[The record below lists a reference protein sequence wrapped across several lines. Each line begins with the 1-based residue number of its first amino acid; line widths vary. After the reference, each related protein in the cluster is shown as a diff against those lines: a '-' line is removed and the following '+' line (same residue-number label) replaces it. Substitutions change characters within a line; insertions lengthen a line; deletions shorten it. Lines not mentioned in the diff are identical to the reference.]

1 MSAYNKKKEH
11 KTMKKIVSIV
21 LAIMMIAGLTVFTT
35 ACDSGSSGRETLT
48 CGVTLFEPMNFRD
61 SAGEWTGFD
70 TEFALA
76 VGEILDMDVEFQ
88 LIEWANKFIEL
99 DAGAIDAIWNG
110 MTATANEP
118 DGTPRTHLCDMSY
131 SYMLNTQA
139 VVVKQERAGE
149 FTNDEDLLG
158 KIIAVE
164 AGSAGESKARRLAG
178 MNDEDNPVGDI
189 IGVPKQ
195 INTFLE
201 VKTGA
206 SDAAIV
212 DIILALEIT
221 GQGDYSD
228 LIISDINLGDEWYAI
243 GFRKGDPLR
252 DRVNEAIVQL
262 YESGKLMEIATKWGL
277 EERLVIDRT
286 WGQ

>member
-1 MSAYNKKKEH
+1 MKEVL
-11 KTMKKIVSIV
+11 TMKKILSIVFAVVMLVSI
-21 LAIMMIAGLTVFTT
+21 AVF
-35 ACDSGSSGRETLT
+35 ASSCDSGGSEREKMI
-48 CGVTLFEPMNFRD
+48 CGVTIFEPMNFRD
-61 SAGEWTGFD
+61 DANEWTGFD

-88 LIEWANKFIEL
+88 LIEWANKFLEL

-139 VVVKQERAGE
+139 VVVRTERAGE
-149 FTNDEDLLG
+149 FTSAEDLLG
-158 KIIAVE
+158 TTIAVE

-178 MNDEDNPVGDI
+178 LTDEDNPVGDI
-189 IGVPKQ
+189 VGVPKQ
-195 INTFLE
+195 INTFIE
-201 VKTGA
+201 VKSGA
-206 SDAAIV
+206 ADSAII
-212 DIILALEIT
+212 DIILAEEIV
-221 GQGDYSD
+221 GQGDFHD
-228 LIISDINLGDEWYAI
+228 LIISQIDLGDEWYAI
-243 GFRKGDPLR
+243 GFRRGDPLR

-262 YESGKLMEIATKWGL
+262 YEAGTLMEIATRWGL

>member
-1 MSAYNKKKEH
+1 MR
-11 KTMKKIVSIV
+11 KILSIV
-21 LAIMMIAGLTVFTT
+21 FAAIMLLSIIAF
-35 ACDSGSSGRETLT
+35 AASCDNGSSERETLI
-48 CGVTLFEPMNFRD
+48 CGVTIFEPMNFRD
-61 SAGEWTGFD
+61 DAGEWAGFD

-88 LIEWANKFIEL
+88 LIEWANKFLEL

-139 VVVKQERAGE
+139 VVVRADRAGE
-149 FTNDEDLLG
+149 FTVAEDLLG
-158 KIIAVE
+158 STIAVE

-178 MNDEDNPVGDI
+178 MTDEDNPVGDI

-195 INTFLE
+195 INTFIE
-201 VKTGA
+201 VKSGA
-206 SDAAIV
+206 ADAAII
-212 DIILALEIT
+212 DIILAFEIV
-221 GQGDYSD
+221 GQGDFQD
-228 LIISDINLGDEWYAI
+228 LMISQIDLGDEWYAI
-243 GFRKGDPLR
+243 GFRRGDPLR

-262 YESGKLMEIATKWGL
+262 YEAGTLMEIATRWGL
-277 EERLVIDRT
+277 EDRLVIDRS

>member
-1 MSAYNKKKEH
+1 MR
-11 KTMKKIVSIV
+11 KILSIV
-21 LAIMMIAGLTVFTT
+21 FAIMMLISIIVF
-35 ACDSGSSGRETLT
+35 ASSCDNGSSERETLI
-48 CGVTLFEPMNFRD
+48 CGVTIFEPMNFRD
-61 SAGEWTGFD
+61 DAGEWTGFD

-88 LIEWANKFIEL
+88 LIEWANKFLEL

-139 VVVKQERAGE
+139 VVVRADRAGE
-149 FTNDEDLLG
+149 FTVAEDLLG
-158 KIIAVE
+158 STIAVE

-178 MNDEDNPVGDI
+178 MTDEDNPVGDI

-195 INTFLE
+195 INTFIE
-201 VKTGA
+201 VKSGA
-206 SDAAIV
+206 ADAAII
-212 DIILALEIT
+212 DIILALEIV
-221 GQGDYSD
+221 GQGDFQD
-228 LIISDINLGDEWYAI
+228 LMISQIDLGDEWYAI
-243 GFRKGDPLR
+243 GFRRGDPLR

-262 YESGKLMEIATKWGL
+262 YEAGTLMEIATRWGL

-286 WGQ
+286 WGR

>member
-1 MSAYNKKKEH
+1 
-11 KTMKKIVSIV
+11 MKKIVCIV
-21 LAIMMIAGLTVFTT
+21 LAVMMIAGTIVFT
-35 ACDSGSSGRETLT
+35 ASCDNGSSNRETLV

-61 SAGEWTGFD
+61 SDGEWTGFD

-149 FTNDEDLLG
+149 FTSDDDLLG

-228 LIISDINLGDEWYAI
+228 LVISDINLGDEWYAI
-243 GFRKGDPLR
+243 GFRQGDPLR

>member
-1 MSAYNKKKEH
+1 MKRIMCLVLVVMMLASA
-11 KTMKKIVSIV
+11 VF
-21 LAIMMIAGLTVFTT
+21 FTT
-35 ACDSGSSGRETLT
+35 SCAGGSGSGSEREKLV

-61 SAGEWTGFD
+61 DDGEWTGFD

-88 LIEWANKFIEL
+88 LIEWVNKFIEL

-118 DGTPRTHLCDMSY
+118 DGTPRVDLCDMSY

-139 VVVKQERAGE
+139 VVIRAERASE
-149 FTNDEDLLG
+149 FTVDEDLLG
-158 KIIAVE
+158 HVIAVE

-178 MNDEDNPVGDI
+178 MTDEDNPVGDI

-195 INTFLE
+195 INTFIE
-201 VKTGA
+201 VKAGA
-206 SDAAIV
+206 ADAAIIDV
-212 DIILALEIT
+212 ILALEMV
-221 GQGDYSD
+221 GRGDFTD
-228 LIISDINLGDEWYAI
+228 LVISSIDLGDEWYAI

-252 DRVNEAIVQL
+252 DRVNEAILQL
-262 YESGKLMEIATKWGL
+262 YDSGELLAIATRWGL
-277 EERLVIDRT
+277 EDRLVVDQS
-286 WGQ
+286 WGQW

>member
-1 MSAYNKKKEH
+1 MIKRSKI
-11 KTMKKIVSIV
+11 MKKILSVV
-21 LAIMMIAGLTVFTT
+21 LVLIMLMSVVVF
-35 ACDSGSSGRETLT
+35 AASCDSGNSGRETLV

-61 SAGEWTGFD
+61 ANGEWTGFD

-139 VVVKQERAGE
+139 VVIKADRAGE
-149 FTNDEDLLG
+149 FTTDEDLLG
-158 KIIAVE
+158 KTIAVE

-178 MNDEDNPVGDI
+178 MTDEENPVGDI
-189 IGVPKQ
+189 IGAPKQ
-195 INTFLE
+195 INTFIE

-212 DIILALEIT
+212 DIILALEIV
-221 GQGDYSD
+221 GQGDYND
-228 LIISDINLGDEWYAI
+228 LAISAIDLGDEWYAI
-243 GFRKGDPLR
+243 GFRQGDPLR
-252 DRVNEAIVQL
+252 DRVNEAIAEL
-262 YESGKLMEIATKWGL
+262 YESGKLMEIATRWGL
-277 EERLVIDRT
+277 EDRLVIDRT

>member
-1 MSAYNKKKEH
+1 
-11 KTMKKIVSIV
+11 MKKIVSIV
-21 LAIMMIAGLTVFTT
+21 LAIMMIAGITVF
-35 ACDSGSSGRETLT
+35 AASCDSGSSGRETLV

-61 SAGEWTGFD
+61 SDGEWTGFD

-149 FTNDEDLLG
+149 FTSDEDLLG

-228 LIISDINLGDEWYAI
+228 LIISDIDLGDEWYAI
-243 GFRKGDPLR
+243 GFRNGDPLR